1 MDAPLVARG
10 GAAVTRQFLALSD
23 QDRRLA
29 FDNAAVGMRLS
40 PVILEK
46 DFWVSWLLGL
56 LFSQPEWAGQLV
68 FKGGTSLSKVF
79 GVIDRFSEDIDL
91 SLQPAFVGAD
101 VAAFDALQTRIKRD
115 AAVKEMQALCAE
127 KVLQLVMPTL
137 EAVITQTL
145 GIASNGAW
153 LRFALDADAKSPV
166 VYFAYPTTQKAG
178 FEYVRPEVK
187 LEFGTLTDQ
196 QPTGL
201 HPVRPLVAQSYEA
214 LFADWQCSVVAL
226 ALERTFWEKAT
237 ILHAEF
243 HRPKGT
249 VMPDRYARH
258 YFDMVKLLQHP
269 QAQQMLANVAQ
280 CQRVVDW
287 KSKVFARA
295 WARYDLAQPG
305 TFKLVPPQPRQ
316 AALAQDYA
324 RMQPMFMSQPPSF
337 AELMRQLSSAEDQLN
352 KV

>member
-1 MDAPLVARG
+1 MK
-10 GAAVTRQFLALSD
+10 TQFLALSE

-29 FDNAAVGMRLS
+29 FDNAAVGLQLS

-101 VAAFDALQTRIKRD
+101 VAAFDSLQSRIKRD
-115 AAVKEMQALCAE
+115 AAMNQMQALCAE
-127 KVLQLVMPTL
+127 KVQQLVMPTL
-137 EAVITQTL
+137 EAVIAQEL
-145 GIASNGAW
+145 GAAPNGTW
-153 LRFALDADAKSPV
+153 LRCVLDAEAKSPV
-166 VYFAYPTTQKAG
+166 VFFAYPTTQTAG
-178 FEYVRPEVK
+178 FEYVRSEVK

-196 QPTGL
+196 QPTGV
-201 HPVRPLVAQSYEA
+201 HAVRPLVAKSYEA
-214 LFADWQCSVVAL
+214 LFADWQCDVVAL

-243 HRPKGT
+243 HRPEGS

-258 YFDMVKLLQHP
+258 YFDMVMLLQHP
-269 QAQQMLANVAQ
+269 QAQQMLANVTQ

-295 WARYDLAQPG
+295 WARYDLAQAG
-305 TFKLVPPQPRQ
+305 TFKMVPPPSRQ
-316 AALAQDYA
+316 AALAQDYT
-324 RMQPMFMSQPPSF
+324 RMQPMFMSRPPSF
-337 AELMRQLSSAEDQLN
+337 AELMMQLSSAEEQLN
-352 KV
+352 RVSNKK

>member
-10 GAAVTRQFLALSD
+10 GAALTNQFLALSEP
-23 QDRRLA
+23 DRRLA
-29 FDNAAVGMRLS
+29 FDNAAVTLQLS

-101 VAAFDALQTRIKRD
+101 GAAFDALQ
-115 AAVKEMQALCAE
+115 
-127 KVLQLVMPTL
+127 
-137 EAVITQTL
+137 
-145 GIASNGAW
+145 S
-153 LRFALDADAKSPV
+153 
-166 VYFAYPTTQKAG
+166 
-178 FEYVRPEVK
+178 
-187 LEFGTLTDQ
+187 LTDQ
-196 QPTGL
+196 QPTGV
-201 HPVRPLVAQSYEA
+201 HAVRPLVAKSYEA
-214 LFADWQCSVVAL
+214 LFADWQCDVVAL

-243 HRPKGT
+243 HRPEGS

-258 YFDMVKLLQHP
+258 YFDMVMLLQHS
-269 QAQQMLANVAQ
+269 QGQQMLANVAQ

-305 TFKLVPPQPRQ
+305 TFRLVPPSSRQ
-316 AALAQDYA
+316 AGLAQDYS

-337 AELMRQLSSAEDQLN
+337 AELMMQLASAEEQLN
-352 KV
+352 QV

>member
-1 MDAPLVARG
+1 MK
-10 GAAVTRQFLALSD
+10 TQFLALSE

-29 FDNAAVGMRLS
+29 FDNAAVALQLS

-56 LFSQPEWAGQLV
+56 LFSQSEWAGQLV

-101 VAAFDALQTRIKRD
+101 VAAFDALQSRIKRD
-115 AAVKEMQALCAE
+115 AAMNEMQVLCAA
-127 KVLQLVMPTL
+127 KVQKLVMPTL

-145 GIASNGAW
+145 GAAPNDDAW
-153 LRFALDADAKSPV
+153 LRFALKADTKSAV
-166 VYFAYPTTQKAG
+166 VFFAYPTSQTAG

-196 QPTGL
+196 QPTDV

-214 LFADWQCSVVAL
+214 LFADWQCDVVAL
-226 ALERTFWEKAT
+226 ALVRTFWEKAT

-243 HRPKGT
+243 HRPEGS

-258 YFDMVKLLQHP
+258 YFDMVMLLLHP
-269 QAQQMLANVAQ
+269 QGQQMLSDVAQ

-295 WARYDLAQPG
+295 WARYDLAQAG
-305 TFKLVPPQPRQ
+305 TFKLVPPPSRQ
-316 AALAQDYA
+316 AALA
-324 RMQPMFMSQPPSF
+324 
-337 AELMRQLSSAEDQLN
+337 
-352 KV
+352 

>member
-1 MDAPLVARG
+1 MK
-10 GAAVTRQFLALSD
+10 TQFLALSE

-29 FDNAAVGMRLS
+29 FDNAAVGLQLS
-40 PVILEK
+40 PVVLEK

-101 VAAFDALQTRIKRD
+101 VAAFDALQSRIKRD
-115 AAVKEMQALCAE
+115 AAMNQMQALCAE

-137 EAVITQTL
+137 EAEITRAL
-145 GIASNGAW
+145 SAAPNGAW
-153 LRFALDADAKSPV
+153 LRFALDAVAKSPV
-166 VYFAYPTTQKAG
+166 VFFAYPTTQASG

-187 LEFGTLTDQ
+187 LEFGALTDQ
-196 QPTGL
+196 QPTDV
-201 HPVRPLVAQSYEA
+201 HPVRPLVAQSYET
-214 LFADWQCSVVAL
+214 LFADWQCHVVAL
-226 ALERTFWEKAT
+226 ALVRTFWEKAT

-243 HRPKGT
+243 HRPEDSL
-249 VMPDRYARH
+249 MPDRYARH
-258 YFDMVKLLQHP
+258 YFDMVMLLLHP
-269 QAQQMLANVAQ
+269 QGQQMLSDVAQ

-287 KSKVFARA
+287 KSKVFSRA
-295 WARYDLAQPG
+295 WARYDLAHPG
-305 TFKLVPPQPRQ
+305 TFKLVPPKSRQ

-324 RMQPMFMSQPPSF
+324 RMQPMFMSKPPSF
-337 AELMRQLSSAEDQLN
+337 ADLMMRLSSAEEQLN
-352 KV
+352 G